1 MEITELDSDKV
12 SKQVCALP
20 ERDKALGMYESMVR
34 IRKYEE
40 QIYYLFLEGRI
51 SGSIHQSHGQEA
63 CAVGMLY
70 DSRVTDLMASTHRP
84 AGHDLAKGVSLES
97 MMCEMFGK
105 ANGCCHGKGGAMHTG
120 DIGVGAIPANAIVG
134 SNIPISV
141 GMAYSCKMRRT
152 DDVVVCFFGDGAS
165 NEGGFH
171 EGLNGAAIWSLP
183 VVFVCEN
190 NLYGASTHVETTMKV
205 RTIAERG
212 AAYGIP
218 AERIDGNDV
227 MAVNEA
233 GARAIARARRGEGP
247 TLLELMTYRIAGHS
261 RSDASAYRPD
271 EEEAAWQARDPIK
284 LFRGRLIGEGLAS
297 AAELAAIDERV
308 QGQVDK
314 AVQLAEASP
323 DPLPEDALRDVYAGE
338 GGI

>member
-40 QIYYLFLEGRI
+40 QTYYLFLEGRI